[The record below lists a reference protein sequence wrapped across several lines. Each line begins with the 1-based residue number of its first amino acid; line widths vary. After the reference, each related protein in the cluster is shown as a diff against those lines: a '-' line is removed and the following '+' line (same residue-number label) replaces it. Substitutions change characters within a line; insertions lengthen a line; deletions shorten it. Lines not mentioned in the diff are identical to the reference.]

1 LLILGGIVIE
11 PMKVEIQTLTPIWT
25 GDAEGK
31 CTTIKE
37 TAIIGSMRWWYE
49 AIVRGMGG
57 YACDPTSEQSCQFDS
72 KAYDEEYKRYLKANE
87 SKELAS
93 KYALEAG
100 LKKVCPACRLFG
112 CTGWKRRFKILVNN
126 FGGTFTQER
135 NDGYSGN
142 FEIEFYEIF
151 NISDSEKWLLYQT
164 LQIIENYGAIGGRTT
179 RKPQNNQVGKD
190 YGLIKVNLV
199 NADWARKSDYNK
211 TQKWIETITENCGKS
226 NNKKWFNFRYYWVI
240 KGEYLD
246 RLKMNEI
253 FGLDNKGNVVTGED
267 KFLEFLRGNRAS
279 SGKTGSSKKIFSF
292 KSGNKVFGY
301 VRNEQELDI
310 IKRKL
315 QTKIKQDI
323 NSIITGNDI
332 LQNIQNGR
340 NEDV

>member
-1 LLILGGIVIE
+1 
-11 PMKVEIQTLTPIWT
+11 
-25 GDAEGK
+25 
-31 CTTIKE
+31 
-37 TAIIGSMRWWYE
+37 MRWWYE

-57 YACDPTSEQSCQFDS
+57 YACDPSNGGCEFNTKEYE
-72 KAYDEEYKRYLKANE
+72 KALKE
-87 SKELAS
+87 GKGLD
-93 KYALEAG
+93 KALDIG

-126 FGGTFTQER
+126 FEDTFTQGI
-135 NDGYSGN
+135 NGGYSGN

-164 LQIIENYGAIGGRTT
+164 LQIIENYGAFGGKTT
-179 RKPQNNQVGKD
+179 KKPQNNQVGKD

-199 NADWARKSDYNK
+199 NADWARKSDYNE
-211 TQKWIETITENCGKS
+211 TQKRIETITENCGKS

-253 FGLDNKGNVVTGED
+253 FGLDNKGNVATGED
-267 KFLEFLRGNRAS
+267 EFLEFLRGNRAS

-292 KSGNKVFGY
+292 KSGNKIFGY
-301 VRNEQELDI
+301 VRSEQELEI

-315 QTKIKQDI
+315 QTKIKQDT
-323 NSIITGNDI
+323 SHIITGKDI

-340 NEDV
+340 NENV